1 MAKAMRFL
9 WAWKICRER
18 PRPATRRLMQ
28 AEALGVRCTESRNR
42 GVESWGPGICRS
54 VTAIERP
61 SRRPGGNEGGCCGL
75 LAVAAGPS
83 HGMSFCTRSRSFS
96 ASVRNLEADARLFQI
111 PLNDRSG
118 AKFGFRPWLHH
129 AEFTSSEL
137 TTSTSNIATVVDIVV
152 TVILARSDSISCVTM
167 FCTVVSWAEA
177 EMPKNQ
183 TEKAD
188 SADPKPNAIGANPT

>member
-1 MAKAMRFL
+1 MVYLRSQLARAMACLFAP
-9 WAWKICRER
+9 E
-18 PRPATRRLMQ
+18 
-28 AEALGVRCTESRNR
+28 AEALVP
-42 GVESWGPGICRS
+42 VFGIWKLTHILYRS
-54 VTAIERP
+54 AMHRK
-61 SRRPGGNEGGCCGL
+61 
-75 LAVAAGPS
+75 
-83 HGMSFCTRSRSFS
+83 
-96 ASVRNLEADARLFQI
+96 RLFQI

-167 FCTVVSWAEA
+167 FCTVESWAEA